1 MPMWGIIFFF
11 IFGLIIGSFLNAV
24 IYRLR
29 SGESVVAGRSKCFS
43 CQHVLSGFDLIPVL
57 SFLGLGGR
65 CRYCQAKISWQYPA
79 VELVTAI
86 LFAGSFYYF
95 FQSAPVMAL
104 TYWRLAISLILISFC
119 LVIFVYDLR
128 YYLVADGVVWPII
141 ILMLLVNL
149 FIFQIFWLNLA
160 IAAAVICLF
169 FWLQIVLSNG
179 RWLGSGDLLLGL
191 LMGVS
196 LGWPKAIIAL
206 ILAYW
211 LGALVS
217 LGLVTLKKKNFNSQV
232 PFGPFL
238 MAGLIATWFWGGYLL
253 TLIYG

>member
-29 SGESVVAGRSKCFS
+29 SGESVAYGRSKCFS
-43 CQHVLSGFDLIPVL
+43 CQHPLSSPDLIPIL
-57 SFLGLGGR
+57 SFLFLGGH
-65 CRYCQAKISWQYPA
+65 CRYCRAKISWQYLI
-79 VELVTAI
+79 VELATGV
-86 LFAGSFYYF
+86 LFGWSFFYF
-95 FQSAPVMAL
+95 FSAEPL
-104 TYWRLAISLILISFC
+104 TILIYWRLAASLILISFC

-128 YYLVADGVVWPII
+128 YYLVADGVVWPAII
-141 ILMLLVNL
+141 IMLAVNL
-149 FIFQIFWLNLA
+149 FVFKMLWIGL
-160 IAAAVICLF
+160 AAAAALICLF
-169 FWLQIVLSNG
+169 FWLQIVLSRG
-179 RWLGSGDLLLGL
+179 RWLGAGDLLLGL

-206 ILAYW
+206 VLSYW

-217 LGLVTLKKKNFNSQV
+217 LFLVVINKKSFNSQV

-238 MAGLIATWFWGGYLL
+238 MIGLISVWFWGDYLL
-253 TLIYG
+253 SLIYG